1 MSQRLPVVGV
11 LVVSVM
17 LLVLVAHTLKSL
29 RNARIDRIGTT
40 DFSVRRTL
48 IGEKD
53 AAAFEDRA
61 RLN

>member
-1 MSQRLPVVGV
+1 MWRLSADSDKET
-11 LVVSVM
+11 LFL

-29 RNARIDRIGTT
+29 RKARIDRIGTT